1 MLRALGAQIEK
12 TTNREACRDLS
23 GRRMRDVNNEKK
35 LKEWIEKAPERERL
49 QREKEEEKKKKKKRE
64 EAKYFFD
71 STAYD
76 QQKEKI
82 REHLEEAMKQVP
94 GNIPVKRKADI
105 DPSKAKMWFGDDL
118 DSDDDDDEEN
128 EVPSNPKKAKL
139 ELKEI
144 DKIEISPE
152 ERIVEKEERKDVDV
166 VQNTESNDV
175 DEVPEISAAEE
186 IKAPLSEDKN
196 SKADDSQVHDQSSS

>member
-1 MLRALGAQIEK
+1 
-12 TTNREACRDLS
+12 
-23 GRRMRDVNNEKK
+23 
-35 LKEWIEKAPERERL
+35 
-49 QREKEEEKKKKKKRE
+49 
-64 EAKYFFD
+64 
-71 STAYD
+71 
-76 QQKEKI
+76 
-82 REHLEEAMKQVP
+82 
-94 GNIPVKRKADI
+94 
-105 DPSKAKMWFGDDL
+105 MWFGDDL
-118 DSDDDDDEEN
+118 DSDDDDDDDEEN

-144 DKIEISPE
+144 DKIEINPE
-152 ERIVEKEERKDVDV
+152 ERIVEKEERNDV